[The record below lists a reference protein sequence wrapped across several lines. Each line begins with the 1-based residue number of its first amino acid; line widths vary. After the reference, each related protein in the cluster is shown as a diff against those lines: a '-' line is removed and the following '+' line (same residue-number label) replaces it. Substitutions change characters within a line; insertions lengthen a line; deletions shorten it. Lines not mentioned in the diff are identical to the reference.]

1 MPITDHLSCTDLLDE
16 FDSLSYHQTKH
27 AKTYVTGL
35 AAASSKTVNGIAR
48 EVLPAG
54 SERALNKFL
63 TEYDW
68 DEQQLNHE
76 RLEKLQENGETRWSK
91 NGKIIIDDSVNQR
104 TGEELPGVGEFY
116 DHSEGEPVWGQDL
129 VYAFY
134 VDDKTS
140 YPLTVRQYEK
150 VEDEDEDK
158 TKYDLAR
165 DIVTEL
171 EEEVGVPADVYLMD
185 AWFAHDSGLIEHIES
200 YGKDWM
206 GPLRSNRKVTYA
218 NEEMRVD
225 ELAELIDKE
234 EREID
239 DETYKIWTRKLSVS
253 KLGDVK
259 VVIAE
264 KVTEDDD
271 KDNPVKYL
279 ATNKVDAPSSHI
291 IRTYSYRWRIE
302 TYFEDSKQDLG
313 LGDCEVRDSD
323 GASRHWHLQMLTY
336 SLLRLGS
343 PSSASEKLVSETSSL
358 RAQLEEGF
366 KEAIY
371 NLFSWVREQPD
382 RGLNELMEDIDHLFI
397 HSDGSSRPHSG
408 GL

>member
-1 MPITDHLSCTDLLDE
+1 MMPITDHLSVTDLLDE

-68 DEQQLNHE
+68 DVKQFNHE
-76 RLEKLQENGETRWSK
+76 RLEKLQDQGETRWSQD
-91 NGKIIIDDSVNQR
+91 GYIIIDDSVTQR
-104 TGEELPGVGEFY
+104 TGEELPGVGKFY

-150 VEDEDEDK
+150 VKDEDEDK
-158 TKYDLAR
+158 TKYDLAQ

-171 EEEVGVPADVYLMD
+171 ETEVGVPADTYLLD
-185 AWFAHDSGLIEHIES
+185 AWFAHDSDLIGRIES
-200 YGKDWM
+200 HGKDWV

-225 ELAELIDKE
+225 ALAERIDKE

-239 DETYKIWTRKLSVS
+239 DETYKVWTKKLSVS

-259 VVIAE
+259 VVITE
-264 KVTEDDD
+264 KVTEDEDEE
-271 KDNPVKYL
+271 NPVKYL
-279 ATNKVDAPSSHI
+279 ATNKIDAPSRHV

-302 TYFEDSKQDLG
+302 TFFEDSKQDLG
-313 LGDCEVRDSD
+313 LGDCELRDAE
-323 GASRHWHLQMLTY
+323 GARRHWHLQMLTY
-336 SLLRLGS
+336 SLLRLDS
-343 PSSASEKLVSETSSL
+343 PSSASGKLVSKTSSL

-366 KEAIY
+366 KEVIY
-371 NLFSWVREQPD
+371 NLLSWVREQPD
-382 RGLNELMEDIDHLFI
+382 RGLDELMDDISHLFI
-397 HSDGSSRPHSG
+397 HSEGGS
-408 GL
+408 

>member
-1 MPITDHLSCTDLLDE
+1 MPITDHLSVTDLLDE

-68 DEQQLNHE
+68 DVKQLNHE
-76 RLEKLQENGETRWSK
+76 RLEKLQDQGETRWSQD
-91 NGKIIIDDSVNQR
+91 GYIIIDDSVTQR
-104 TGEELPGVGEFY
+104 TGEELPGVGKFY

-150 VEDEDEDK
+150 VKDKDEDK
-158 TKYDLAR
+158 TKYDFAQ

-171 EEEVGVPADVYLMD
+171 ETEVGVPADTYLLD
-185 AWFAHDSGLIEHIES
+185 AWFAHDSDLIGRIES
-200 YGKDWM
+200 HGKDWV

-225 ELAELIDKE
+225 ALAERIDKE

-239 DETYKIWTRKLSVS
+239 DETYKVWTKKLSVS

-259 VVIAE
+259 VVITE
-264 KVTEDDD
+264 KVTEDEDEE
-271 KDNPVKYL
+271 NPVKYL
-279 ATNKVDAPSSHI
+279 ATNKID
-291 IRTYSYRWRIE
+291 
-302 TYFEDSKQDLG
+302 
-313 LGDCEVRDSD
+313 
-323 GASRHWHLQMLTY
+323 
-336 SLLRLGS
+336 LRLAALLTSRWYEQVGIHF
-343 PSSASEKLVSETSSL
+343 EK
-358 RAQLEEGF
+358 
-366 KEAIY
+366 
-371 NLFSWVREQPD
+371 
-382 RGLNELMEDIDHLFI
+382 
-397 HSDGSSRPHSG
+397 
-408 GL
+408 

>member
-1 MPITDHLSCTDLLDE
+1 MPITDHLSVTDLLDE

-35 AAASSKTVNGIAR
+35 AAASSKTVNRIAR

-68 DEQQLNHE
+68 DVKQFNHE
-76 RLEKLQENGETRWSK
+76 RLEKLQDQGETRWSQD
-91 NGKIIIDDSVNQR
+91 GYIIIDDSVTQR
-104 TGEELPGVGEFY
+104 TGEELPGVGKFY

-150 VEDEDEDK
+150 VKDEDEDK
-158 TKYDLAR
+158 TKYDLAQ

-171 EEEVGVPADVYLMD
+171 ETEVGVPADTYLLD
-185 AWFAHDSGLIEHIES
+185 AWFAHDSDLIGRIES
-200 YGKDWM
+200 HGKDWV

-225 ELAELIDKE
+225 ALAERIDKE

-239 DETYKIWTRKLSVS
+239 DETYKVWTKKLSVS

-259 VVIAE
+259 VVITE
-264 KVTEDDD
+264 KVTEDEDEE
-271 KDNPVKYL
+271 NPVKYL
-279 ATNKVDAPSSHI
+279 ATNKIDAPSRHV

-302 TYFEDSKQDLG
+302 TFFEDSKQDLG
-313 LGDCEVRDSD
+313 LGDCELRDAEGTS
-323 GASRHWHLQMLTY
+323 AVWHLQMLTY
-336 SLLRLGS
+336 SLLRLDS
-343 PSSASEKLVSETSSL
+343 PSSASGKLVSKTSSL

-366 KEAIY
+366 KEVIY
-371 NLFSWVREQPD
+371 NLLSWVREQPD
-382 RGLNELMEDIDHLFI
+382 RGLDELMDDISHLFI
-397 HSDGSSRPHSG
+397 HSEGGS
-408 GL
+408 